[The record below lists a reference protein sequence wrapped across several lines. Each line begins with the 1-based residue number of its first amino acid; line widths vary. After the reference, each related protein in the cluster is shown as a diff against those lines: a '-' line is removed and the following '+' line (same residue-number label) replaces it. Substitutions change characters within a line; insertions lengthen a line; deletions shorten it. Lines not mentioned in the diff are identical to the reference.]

1 MNPSERAKLILL
13 GTNNV
18 PRAIRV
24 MKEFGRKLP
33 QGLLPR
39 VYFWVHSSVFFFSR
53 RQWGIYPVA
62 GPHSL
67 DAQATS
73 MDGGSFQAGTLQQ
86 NRDTS
91 WVPNQSFVWANSFKG
106 WALSAHPGVLLSTLS
121 RQLSKLSGNR
131 NTAGKWSYGHT
142 NVGDPLCNDL
152 LRSKWSRGHAPKP
165 TREKL

>member
-13 GTNNV
+13 GANNV

-73 MDGGSFQAGTLQQ
+73 ILSKLGLSSRTETLRGFQA
-86 NRDTS
+86 
-91 WVPNQSFVWANSFKG
+91 
-106 WALSAHPGVLLSTLS
+106 VLLSTLS
-121 RQLSKLSGNR
+121 RQLSRLSGNR
-131 NTAGKWSYGHT
+131 NTTRKWSYGHT
-142 NVGDPLCNDL
+142 NVGDPSCNDL
-152 LRSKWSRGHAPKP
+152 LRSKWSRGHAPTP